1 MNFTPRTEQ
10 QILDSK
16 VWPKAIYPFEILE
29 GEDKVSQGGNNP
41 MIELKVKVTRSDGST
56 KTIPDYLLGLDKT
69 AEKLRHCCAACALLD
84 KYDAGCVA
92 GSDFRGKRG
101 KLRLGVEK
109 KKGFADRNVIADYVC
124 EVAASRVSGFFGGN
138 GAKAG

>member
-1 MNFTPRTEQ
+1 MNFTPKTEQ

-29 GEDKVSQGGNNP
+29 GEDKVSQSGNNP

-56 KTIPDYLLGLDKT
+56 KTIPDCLLGLDKT
-69 AEKLRHCCAACALLD
+69 AAKLRHCCAACGLLD
-84 KYDAGCVA
+84 KYDAGAVT
-92 GSDFRGKRG
+92 GNDFRGKRG

-109 KKGFADRNVIADYVC
+109 KKGFTDRNVIADYVC
-124 EVAASRVSGFFGGN
+124 DGASSTSGFFGGN
-138 GAKAG
+138 GTKAG